1 MCKYNRMYQSTPCV
15 KHPLLLVVEGFAK
28 PLASLDAAVQ
38 NLDSP
43 PLYLVNIDFDEA
55 SREWNANKKK
65 GSNGCRTYCCGF
77 IKKNGKPCK
86 RPEHHRNKHK

>member
-1 MCKYNRMYQSTPCV
+1 MCKYNRMHQTAPGV
-15 KHPLLLVVEGFAK
+15 KRPLLLVVEGHRPSDQTPSEGFE
-28 PLASLDAAVQ
+28 P
-38 NLDSP
+38 P

-77 IKKNGKPCK
+77 IKKNGKHCK

>member
-1 MCKYNRMYQSTPCV
+1 MCKYNRMYQTPSV
-15 KHPLLLVVEGFAK
+15 GIWSSESFA
-28 PLASLDAAVQ
+28 
-38 NLDSP
+38 P
-43 PLYLVNIDFDEA
+43 PLYPVNIDFDEA